1 MHVDRDVVGG
11 NPNPRIVAVGERER
25 ETVSLKNR
33 QDFPVEKK
41 TTARS
46 ARKVQHSIFFWI
58 KFGKKHGKG
67 SITFL
72 LSILRYLGNHK
83 KRF

>member
-41 TTARS
+41 KTTARS
-46 ARKVQHSIFFWI
+46 ARKVQHSIFF
-58 KFGKKHGKG
+58 G
-67 SITFL
+67 
-72 LSILRYLGNHK
+72 
-83 KRF
+83 